1 MAHLPF
7 YILNRRFV
15 FKVSPYIKR
24 HAKNNSSNKNSVN
37 KNSKGRTL
45 SKHRN
50 IILSKPILLVAC
62 LLLASC
68 GGVSSGSSDNRDTD
82 LDGIPDRNDNCAS
95 IANADQ
101 KNLDGDALGDVCDVD
116 RDGDGVFDVDDD
128 FPDNGSQY
136 LDLDGDG
143 LGHTEDEDNDGDGFN
158 DDVDNCPYIAND
170 DQSDSNG
177 IDDATGLKGDLG
189 DACEL
194 SGLNDTGQ
202 DRSGHFSVE
211 NYASC
216 DTNPA
221 NSLSNLQDCS
231 YGRDYLEREGVLTKL
246 GAGDSGFDFTKLNAN
261 GVAVNDPTDVNELS
275 YCVKDNVTGLT
286 WEAKKNGDSSLIN
299 GKYDLFYWFDEREEW
314 NAGVVGTNDA
324 DSVGNGLYTDTG
336 RQCAGFDINDE
347 STYCNTQAF
356 IKRMN
361 TTNEGSGY
369 CGFNDW
375 RLPTIEELNSLV
387 DYGPPTNPNPVSAD
401 ELAIDETYFKWT
413 QGRNY
418 WTQTNNA
425 RLPAKAWTIN
435 FEFGGIYIASKST
448 AWHVRLVRDGV
459 EK

>member
-1 MAHLPF
+1 M
-7 YILNRRFV
+7 
-15 FKVSPYIKR
+15 
-24 HAKNNSSNKNSVN
+24 
-37 KNSKGRTL
+37 

-82 LDGIPDRNDNCAS
+82 LDGIPDRSDNCAS

-143 LGHTEDEDNDGDGFN
+143 LGHTEDEDNDGDGIN
-158 DDVDNCPYIAND
+158 DDVDNCPYVANK
-170 DQSDSNG
+170 DQDDSNG

-194 SGLNDTGQ
+194 SVLNDTGQ
-202 DRSGHFSVE
+202 ERSGAFSVG
-211 NYASC
+211 NHATCGAGS
-216 DTNPA
+216 
-221 NSLSNLQDCS
+221 SLGNLQDCS
-231 YGRDYLEREGVLTKL
+231 YGRDYFVREGLLTKV

-261 GVAVNDPTDVNELS
+261 GEPVNDPNEVTELF

-286 WEAKKNGDSSLIN
+286 WEAKKDGDASLLN
-299 GKYDLFYWFDEREEW
+299 GKGDLFYWYDEREEW

-324 DSVGNGLYTDTG
+324 DTTGNALYPDSG
-336 RQCAGFDINDE
+336 RHCAGFDDSD
-347 STYCNTQAF
+347 STTFCNTQAF

-361 TTNEGSGY
+361 ATNEGEGY

-387 DYGPPTNPNPVSAD
+387 DYGPPNNSNNRHQ
-401 ELAIDETYFKWT
+401 LAIDDTYFRWT
-413 QGRNY
+413 QGSNY
-418 WTQTNNA
+418 WTQTNDA
-425 RLPAKAWTIN
+425 RLSSNAWSVR
-435 FEFGGIYIASKST
+435 FDFGASYSDKKHT
-448 AWHVRLVRDGV
+448 AYLVRLVRDGV